1 MSTFSLRW
9 RQRYAVWSQK
19 LNVDIYVAYAEA
31 NGHAT
36 EALSNV
42 RTVKAM
48 STELQGDERP
58 LVVEHLRGAMHRRVA
73 AVFYTRFSVLLVRC
87 FFQ

>member
-1 MSTFSLRW
+1 M
-9 RQRYAVWSQK
+9 
-19 LNVDIYVAYAEA
+19 AYAEA

-48 STELQGDERP
+48 STEAQGTMKECCRHQTLKIIDYGEATVQGKP
-58 LVVEHLRGAMHRRVA
+58 ADGVKLDVSLIVEAISLPA
-73 AVFYTRFSVLLVRC
+73 S
-87 FFQ
+87 

>member
-1 MSTFSLRW
+1 ME
-9 RQRYAVWSQK
+9 
-19 LNVDIYVAYAEA
+19 IYVAYAEA

-48 STELQGDERP
+48 STEAQGVYVCVCVSVLNYTQPHDPALPYGILEATGTRFRP
-58 LVVEHLRGAMHRRVA
+58 PNYGEGCMYLVG
-73 AVFYTRFSVLLVRC
+73 VFYNEHV
-87 FFQ
+87 